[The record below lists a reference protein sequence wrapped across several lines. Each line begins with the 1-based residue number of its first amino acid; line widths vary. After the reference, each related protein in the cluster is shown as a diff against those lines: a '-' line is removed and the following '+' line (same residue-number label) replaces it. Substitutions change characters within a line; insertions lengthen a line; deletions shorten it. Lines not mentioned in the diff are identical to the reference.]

1 MLKLEELNQLYR
13 ESDDLDQR
21 LFAEQRSNILLVSG
35 DHYQNRGSKFL
46 NKLRD
51 NRELSDQQ
59 KLRLTK
65 NHTQRISKI
74 YVSNILSH
82 APSVTVVPR
91 NDKDLADQKSAEL
104 NKAVVEDMKD
114 QYKLRERTREWCKQF
129 IDIGEVAVKIFW
141 DPGKGKLVGY
151 HQATGDDGELLTDEA
166 GQPAPDPKNPAF
178 SGEFVFE
185 TIYGFNLFRAPEAQT
200 MRDSR
205 FIGLRK
211 MVNKKDLEHQFAD
224 NAEALK
230 GLTESADETYT
241 IFDASQGSYK
251 KADKQ
256 VMLREFYF
264 RPCHEYPN
272 GYFYI
277 TTPHAIL
284 AEGELPFGVFPIVFQ
299 SFEELP
305 TTPRGRSMLKQLRP
319 YQAEINRAASK
330 IAEHQIT
337 LGDDKLLVQNGT
349 KVTNAGQ
356 LPGVRALSY
365 TGMQP
370 TILAGRDGSQY
381 LAYMQSQIE
390 EMYEIAMVAEDGVEN
405 EGQLEPYTLLF
416 RSLKNKKKFSTYG
429 EKFENFLKGI
439 FETALELARH
449 YLPDTALVKA
459 TGKREYINIPEFR
472 GEKEGYNF
480 KVEPMSDDID
490 SQMGKQL
497 TMSHILQYVG
507 PNLGKDDIG
516 KLIRNMPF
524 SNLDQ
529 SWNDLTIDYD
539 NATNDI
545 LALDRGEMPI
555 LNKSDTHEYII
566 KRLDNRMRQADFKLL
581 SPQIQQNYD
590 QYKQEHEM
598 IMVEQKQ
605 EIERAQAGQVPTG
618 GYLVT
623 CDMYVP
629 KKENPAETQRVR
641 MPFQALEW
649 LQKKR
654 EDQGMGLEKL
664 EQMQMGTQAEM
675 AQMYN
680 NAQQQP
686 PSPGPNGMGA
696 MAQPPAQAS
705 AQGNM

>member
-13 ESDDLDQR
+13 ESDDLDQK

-35 DHYQNRGSKFL
+35 DHYQNKGSKFL

-59 KLRLTK
+59 KIRLTK

-74 YVSNILSH
+74 YVNNILSH

-91 NDKDLADQKSAEL
+91 NDKDLADQKAAEL
-104 NKAVVEDMKD
+104 NKAVVEDMKA
-114 QYKLRERTREWCKQF
+114 QYKLRERTREWCKDF

-141 DPGKGKLVGY
+141 DPNKGKVIGY
-151 HQATGDDGELLTDEA
+151 HQAVGDDGQPLVDEQ
-166 GQPAPDPKNPAF
+166 GQPAPDKKNPAF

-185 TIYGFNLFRAPEAQT
+185 TIFGFNLFRAPEALT

-211 MVNKKDLEHQFAD
+211 MVNKKDLEKQFEG
-224 NAEALK
+224 NPEALK

-251 KADKQ
+251 RADKQ

-264 RPCHEYPN
+264 RPCMEYPN

-277 TTPHAIL
+277 TTPYAIL
-284 AEGELPFGVFPIVFQ
+284 AEGELPFGVFPIVF
-299 SFEELP
+299 SAFEQLP

-330 IAEHQIT
+330 MAEHQIT

-349 KVTNAGQ
+349 KVVNAGQ

-365 TGMQP
+365 TGMAP
-370 TILAGRDGSQY
+370 TVLPGRDGSQY
-381 LAYMQSQIE
+381 LAYMQGQIQ
-390 EMYEIAMVAEDGVEN
+390 EMYEIAMVEEDSAEN
-405 EGQLEPYTLLF
+405 EGQLEAFTLLF
-416 RSLKNKKKFSTYG
+416 RSLKKKKKFSTYA
-429 EKFENFLKGI
+429 EKFEYFLVGV
-439 FETALELARH
+439 FETALELSRH
-449 YLPDTALVKA
+449 YLPDNALIQA

-472 GEKEGYNF
+472 EQKDGYKI
-480 KVEPMSDDID
+480 KVEPMSDDIE

-497 TMSHILQYVG
+497 VMNHILQYVG
-507 PNLGKDDIG
+507 PQLGKDDIG
-516 KLIRNMPF
+516 KLIRNMPY

-545 LALDRGEMPI
+545 LALGRGELPI
-555 LNKSDTHEYII
+555 LNASDTHEYII

-581 SPQIQQNYD
+581 SPKIQQNYH
-590 QYKQEHEM
+590 QYKQEHEQ

-605 EIERAQAGQVPTG
+605 EIERAQAGQVPSG

-623 CDMYVP
+623 CDFYMP
-629 KKENPAETQRVR
+629 KKDNPAETQRAR
-641 MPFQALEW
+641 LPFQSIEW
-649 LQKKR
+649 LIKR
-654 EDQGMGLEKL
+654 LEDQGMSLEKL
-664 EQMQMGTQAEM
+664 EGMQMGAQAEL
-675 AQMYN
+675 AQLYN
-680 NAQQQP
+680 SQQQP

-696 MAQPPAQAS
+696 MAQPQAQES
-705 AQGNM
+705 AQGQM